1 MSKLACVT
9 TSYILTWGGLIYIFV
24 TKAIMILR
32 VAVMFNHPKRT
43 MYILSF
49 LYLLVVIEQFV
60 MDFLWMGPH
69 SGLTLSTVTLVDD
82 TICSIQL
89 GRSVMFPIYGGIPGG
104 LFDLL
109 ILALSLYRFAVHAI
123 ETRKMLGR
131 TRVNVYMRLL
141 FEHSVMYFVLSL
153 AGTGLADGAVGA
165 SSMVYFTVAIV
176 YGSTVPYVLFP
187 RLVLSFKG
195 HRSES
200 GGLYVGGD
208 PPQRSHPQSHSASS
222 GGPRGEEYQLKDVIS
237 PGRLP

>member
-1 MSKLACVT
+1 
-9 TSYILTWGGLIYIFV
+9 
-24 TKAIMILR
+24 MILR

-123 ETRKMLGR
+123 ETKKMLGR

-141 FEHSVMYFVLSL
+141 FEHSVMYFVLYSSL

>member
-1 MSKLACVT
+1 MFH
-9 TSYILTWGGLIYIFV
+9 ILTWGGLIYILV

-43 MYILSF
+43 TYILSF
-49 LYLLVVIEQFV
+49 LYLLVVIEQFI

-69 SGLTLSTVTLVDD
+69 SGLIISSVTLVDD

-89 GRSVMFPIYGGIPGG
+89 GRSVTFPIYGGVPAG

-109 ILALSLYRFAVHAI
+109 ILALSLYRFAIHAI

-131 TRVNVYMRLL
+131 ARVNVYMRLL
-141 FEHSVMYFVLSL
+141 FEHSVIYFVLYSSL

-176 YGSTVPYVLFP
+176 FGSTVPYVLFP

-200 GGLYVGGD
+200 GGFRIQHRLAV
-208 PPQRSHPQSHSASS
+208 QEARS
-222 GGPRGEEYQLKDVIS
+222 IN
-237 PGRLP
+237 